1 MQGQYYKDLFVKSA
15 RIFILLDM
23 NYLGNTNE
31 AENESFSMGLLSV
44 MLFVFWQQQF
54 WQDHFNPFHMIKQ
67 AMVALECKAR
77 CPGADIVWSHSPH
90 FFDC

>member
-54 WQDHFNPFHMIKQ
+54 
-67 AMVALECKAR
+67 
-77 CPGADIVWSHSPH
+77 
-90 FFDC
+90 